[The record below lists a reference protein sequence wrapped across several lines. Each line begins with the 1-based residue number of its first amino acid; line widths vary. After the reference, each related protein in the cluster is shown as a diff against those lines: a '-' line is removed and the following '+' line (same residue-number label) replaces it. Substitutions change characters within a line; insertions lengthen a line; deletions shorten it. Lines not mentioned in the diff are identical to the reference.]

1 LPAALLWLQLLAA
14 AVLILGG
21 AWYLARASDVI
32 ARRTG
37 LSHTFVGIVLLATAT
52 SLPELGTGI
61 SAIGLQDSP
70 DLAAGSAFG
79 SNLVNIVIIGIA
91 DMMWRNGPLLGSVSR
106 APMLVA
112 VLGIGVI
119 GIGAVSVLVHH
130 LTSGMNGWYFSPLTA
145 VLVAFFLF
153 STYALYRSEKGS
165 DKAEPE
171 PDTND
176 EPDDEQEVG
185 ELGPAIGLYVAAALV
200 VIVSSVWLSY
210 VGDGLADTHGWDESF
225 VGTQFLAISTSLPE
239 LATSIAALRLGA
251 PEMVV
256 GNLLGSNLFNMGFI
270 MAANELA
277 FTDGTLWAAISPS
290 HGYTALIA
298 VGMTVIVIG
307 ALLVRSRKP
316 NMANA
321 APGNSTAPIGP
332 TGVRRWAKPEALLLI
347 AIYIG
352 ASIGLFYLS

>member
-21 AWYLARASDVI
+21 ARYLARASDVI

-37 LSHTFVGIVLLATAT
+37 LGHTFVGIVLLATAT

-79 SNLVNIVIIGIA
+79 SNLVNIFIIGIA
-91 DMMWRNGPLLGSVSR
+91 DMMWRNGPLLGSVSS
-106 APMLVA
+106 APRLVA

-119 GIGAVSVLVHH
+119 GIGAASVFVHH
-130 LTSGMNGWYFSPLTA
+130 QTSGMTGWYISPLTA

-165 DKAEPE
+165 DAPEPE
-171 PDTND
+171 PDTQ
-176 EPDDEQEVG
+176 DEQEVG
-185 ELGPAIGLYVAAALV
+185 ELGPAIGLYVASALV
-200 VIVSSVWLSY
+200 VIASSVWLSY
-210 VGDGLADTHGWDESF
+210 AGDGLADRHGWDESF

-251 PEMVV
+251 PEMAV

-277 FTDGTLWAAISPS
+277 YTDGTIWAAISPS

-298 VGMTVIVIG
+298 IGMTVIVIG
-307 ALLVRSRKP
+307 ALLIRSRKTSLV
-316 NMANA
+316 NA
-321 APGNSTAPIGP
+321 PVSPGPGL
-332 TGVRRWAKPEALLLI
+332 TGARRWAKPEALLLI

-352 ASIGLFYLS
+352 ASIGLFYLG

>member
-1 LPAALLWLQLLAA
+1 
-14 AVLILGG
+14 
-21 AWYLARASDVI
+21 
-32 ARRTG
+32 
-37 LSHTFVGIVLLATAT
+37 
-52 SLPELGTGI
+52 
-61 SAIGLQDSP
+61 
-70 DLAAGSAFG
+70 
-79 SNLVNIVIIGIA
+79 
-91 DMMWRNGPLLGSVSR
+91 
-106 APMLVA
+106 MLVA

-130 LTSGMNGWYFSPLTA
+130 LTSGMDGWYFSPLTA

-165 DKAEPE
+165 DAPQPDPE
-171 PDTND
+171 GNSDD
-176 EPDDEQEVG
+176 EPDGEQEVG
-185 ELGPAIGLYVAAALV
+185 ELGPAIGLYVISALV
-200 VIVSSVWLSY
+200 VIASSVWLSY
-210 VGDGLADTHGWDESF
+210 VGDGLADRHGWDESF

-251 PEMVV
+251 PEMAV

-277 FTDGTLWAAISPS
+277 YTDGTLWAAISPL

-298 VGMTVIVIG
+298 IGMTVIVIA
-307 ALLVRSRKP
+307 ALAIRSRKTVSSGG
-316 NMANA
+316 ASA
-321 APGNSTAPIGP
+321 TYP

-352 ASIGLFYLS
+352 ASIGLFYAG

>member
-21 AWYLARASDVI
+21 ARYLASASDVI

-37 LSHTFVGIVLLATAT
+37 LGHTFVGIVLLATAT

-79 SNLVNIVIIGIA
+79 SNMVNIFIIGIA

-106 APMLVA
+106 APRLVA

-119 GIGAVSVLVHH
+119 GIGAVSVFVHH
-130 LTSGMNGWYFSPLTA
+130 QTSGMDGWYFSPLTA

-165 DKAEPE
+165 DTPE
-171 PDTND
+171 PQPDPEQD
-176 EPDDEQEVG
+176 EEQQVG
-185 ELGPAIGLYVAAALV
+185 ELGPAIGLYFASALV
-200 VIVSSVWLSY
+200 VIASSVWLSY
-210 VGDGLADTHGWDESF
+210 AGDGLANRHGWDESF

-251 PEMVV
+251 PEMAV

-277 FTDGTLWAAISPS
+277 YTDGTLWAAISPL

-298 VGMTVIVIG
+298 IGMTVIVIG
-307 ALLVRSRKP
+307 ALLIRSRKGVP
-316 NMANA
+316 NGGIPA
-321 APGNSTAPIGP
+321 TEL

-352 ASIGLFYLS
+352 ASIGLFYAG

>member
-1 LPAALLWLQLLAA
+1 MPAALLWLQLLAA

-21 AWYLARASDVI
+21 ARYLARASDVI

-37 LSHTFVGIVLLATAT
+37 LGHTFVGIVLLATAT

-79 SNLVNIVIIGIA
+79 SNLVNIFIIGIA

-112 VLGIGVI
+112 VLGIGVM

-130 LTSGMNGWYFSPLTA
+130 QASGMTGWYISPLTA

-153 STYALYRSEKGS
+153 ATYALYRSEKAS
-165 DKAEPE
+165 DKPASEPQ
-171 PDTND
+171 
-176 EPDDEQEVG
+176 DDQEVG
-185 ELGPAIGLYVAAALV
+185 ELGPAIGLYVASALV
-200 VIVSSVWLSY
+200 VIASSVWLSY
-210 VGDGLADTHGWDESF
+210 AGDGLADRHGWDESF

-251 PEMVV
+251 PEMAV

-277 FTDGTLWAAISPS
+277 YTDGTLWTAIAPS

-298 VGMTVIVIG
+298 IGMTVIVIG
-307 ALLVRSRKP
+307 ALVIRSRKTVSNGGVP
-316 NMANA
+316 
-321 APGNSTAPIGP
+321 APDPGP
-332 TGVRRWAKPEALLLI
+332 TGVKRWAKPEALLLI
-347 AIYIG
+347 ATYIG
-352 ASIGLFYLS
+352 ASIGLFYLG